1 MWRCRERVQAHPLIR
16 CTSSSIVAAI
26 TAGGL
31 RLAFVEPHS
40 RENGHRPRD
49 ERTAGSGSGSGSG
62 SGVGLCMEDEL
73 VHLLSFTEAISF
85 VLEGE
90 LPPGVD
96 RSLSCPEGYHCMP
109 SHAMAQ
115 GADGQYPGCM
125 LDSDM

>member
-1 MWRCRERVQAHPLIR
+1 MIETMLEEV
-16 CTSSSIVAAI
+16 
-26 TAGGL
+26 
-31 RLAFVEPHS
+31 
-40 RENGHRPRD
+40 
-49 ERTAGSGSGSGSG
+49 GSGSGSGSG